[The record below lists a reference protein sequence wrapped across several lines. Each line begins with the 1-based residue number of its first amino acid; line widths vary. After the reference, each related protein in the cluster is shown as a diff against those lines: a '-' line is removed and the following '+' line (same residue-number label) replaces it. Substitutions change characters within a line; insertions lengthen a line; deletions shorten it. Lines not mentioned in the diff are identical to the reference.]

1 LQDLTGTRR
10 AVLQA
15 ELGFRE
21 MLINAPEAILM
32 TESDGDIVFANR
44 LAAQIFG
51 FEETELIGKNVDS
64 LVPERLRSEH
74 RAQRAHFFGAP
85 TARRMGSSG
94 QPICGLRKDG
104 SEFPAEV
111 VISSTRG
118 GGKLLA
124 VSFISDVTAQRV
136 TARNIR
142 TYQTRLQRMA
152 FDATVSEDRER
163 RRIAADLHDG
173 IGQAL
178 ALAQFKLSAAR
189 KDLAQPERA
198 KLDEVIGLLEQ
209 SVSDTRTL
217 TFELSPPLLYEL
229 GLKDALSWLVED
241 LERRHQLRVQ
251 LESEHDDPASDLE
264 VSTAAVLYRA
274 VRELLLNVFKHAQT
288 PTASVFL
295 RRRQSMLEVE
305 VVDTGRG
312 FAAGEHPLHGAA
324 GGFGLFSVRE
334 QIERVGGCVEVHS
347 APGLG
352 TRVKITVPIAPVQ
365 VADGEVL

>member
-1 LQDLTGTRR
+1 
-10 AVLQA
+10 
-15 ELGFRE
+15 
-21 MLINAPEAILM
+21 
-32 TESDGDIVFANR
+32 
-44 LAAQIFG
+44 
-51 FEETELIGKNVDS
+51 
-64 LVPERLRSEH
+64 
-74 RAQRAHFFGAP
+74 
-85 TARRMGSSG
+85 
-94 QPICGLRKDG
+94 
-104 SEFPAEV
+104 
-111 VISSTRG
+111 
-118 GGKLLA
+118 
-124 VSFISDVTAQRV
+124 
-136 TARNIR
+136 
-142 TYQTRLQRMA
+142 MA

-209 SVSDTRTL
+209 SVADTRTL

-288 PTASVFL
+288 PTASVSL

-312 FAAGEHPLHGAA
+312 FAAAEQPLHGAA

-352 TRVKITVPIAPVQ
+352 TRVKIAVPIAPGQ
-365 VADGEVL
+365 VAAGEVL